1 MTLRA
6 PFPWY
11 GGKSRAAPIIW
22 ERFGNVP
29 NYVEPF
35 AGSLAVLLMRPHEP
49 KIETVNDLDAHLSNF
64 WRSIQKDPEAVAA
77 TADWPVNEVDLHARH
92 TRLVEQI
99 PEARERMMTDP
110 DWCDPE
116 RAGRWVWGLSQ
127 WIGGGWC
134 AERTRVERKRPS
146 MDIGRGAVAVDVVR
160 KRPVSGGGRSVNAR
174 TVGRQ
179 LPRMG
184 AAASGCLEMAGN
196 NRTTAHR
203 LIHLG
208 NGGRG
213 INKDLDATGHP
224 HEVEGVGDIYDWFD
238 ALAARLRRVR
248 VCCGDWKRV
257 LGKSVMDFDGGRPC
271 GILLDPPYGDDAR
284 QSDLYATDSMTV
296 AGAVREWALEH
307 GDNPNLRIALCGYE
321 GEHEMP
327 ETWECVPWVA
337 RGGYSHG
344 RNGNQYRERVWFSP
358 HCLKATQL
366 SLLGASR

>member
-1 MTLRA
+1 MTEVLRA

-11 GGKSRAAPIIW
+11 GGKSRAADLIW

-49 KIETVNDLDAHLSNF
+49 KIETVNDLDAHLANF
-64 WRSIQKDPEAVAA
+64 WRSIRQDPEAVATA
-77 TADWPVNEVDLHARH
+77 ADWPVNEVDLHARH

-99 PEARERMMTDP
+99 PETRERMMTDP

-134 AERTRVERKRPS
+134 AERERVERKRPT
-146 MDIGRGAVAVDVVR
+146 MDLGRCVTSVNVVR
-160 KRPVSGGGRSVNAR
+160 KRPCSGGGRRLNAR
-174 TVGRQ
+174 TVDTSKIPDLHGER
-179 LPRMG
+179 G
-184 AAASGCLEMAGN
+184 IN
-196 NRTTAHR
+196 KTR

-213 INKDLDATGHP
+213 VNKALDATGHP
-224 HEVEGVGDIYDWFD
+224 HEVNAGDIYEWF
-238 ALAARLRRVR
+238 AVLAERLRRVR
-248 VCCGDWKRV
+248 VCCGDWLRV
-257 LGKSVMDFDGGRPC
+257 LGKSVLDFDGGRPC
-271 GILLDPPYGDDAR
+271 AILLDPPYGDEKR
-284 QSDLYATDSMTV
+284 QANLYASDSMDV

-307 GDNPNLRIALCGYE
+307 GDDPNLRIALCGYE
-321 GEHEMP
+321 GEHTMP
-327 ETWECVPWVA
+327 GWDCVPWKA

-344 RNGNQYRERVWFSP
+344 KNGNQHRERVWFSP
-358 HCLKATQL
+358 HCVKATQL
-366 SLLGASR
+366 GLFGKVGT